1 MTAYPIA
8 GWPVALVPPAVQSVN
23 GDAQHFRDI
32 RQRHQLVTGLQRHD
46 HLLSWRRLVNPGHWR
61 GRSIQ
66 PCLRP
71 DRLAAVHSPTCV
83 SRIWRTFRS
92 IKPLSHEA
100 AACGREDRHRTGG
113 AVILVW
119 VGIMLVRMAEILRPL
134 RPEAPRR
141 ASLDDLAG
149 RQASWTRYRYPAVFG
164 PVVTHLVTHRSVMAH
179 TSRGAPPKRGGELIH
194 GPEPRTHRKR
204 PNGPDELVARG
215 WSKLVT
221 P

>member
-1 MTAYPIA
+1 VQRLSHLRILATFVSPLLQPSFDGLSAIPHMTAYPIA

-46 HLLSWRRLVNPGHWR
+46 HLLSWRQLVNPGHWR

-83 SRIWRTFRS
+83 SPNMEDLSST
-92 IKPLSHEA
+92 KPLSHDA
-100 AACGREDRHRTGG
+100 ATCGREDRHRTGG

-119 VGIMLVRMAEILRPL
+119 VGIMLVRMARDTLRPL
-134 RPEAPRR
+134 RPE
-141 ASLDDLAG
+141 
-149 RQASWTRYRYPAVFG
+149 QARC
-164 PVVTHLVTHRSVMAH
+164 
-179 TSRGAPPKRGGELIH
+179 
-194 GPEPRTHRKR
+194 PEGV
-204 PNGPDELVARG
+204 NG
-215 WSKLVT
+215 
-221 P
+221 

>member
-83 SRIWRTFRS
+83 SPNIEDLS
-92 IKPLSHEA
+92 IDKPLSHEA

-113 AVILVW
+113 AGHIGLGKALCSSGW
-119 VGIMLVRMAEILRPL
+119 PRFLSTLRP
-134 RPEAPRR
+134 
-141 ASLDDLAG
+141 
-149 RQASWTRYRYPAVFG
+149 
-164 PVVTHLVTHRSVMAH
+164 RSTVGESS
-179 TSRGAPPKRGGELIH
+179 TSRTERELS
-194 GPEPRTHRKR
+194 PWTC
-204 PNGPDELVARG
+204 A
-215 WSKLVT
+215 
-221 P
+221 